1 MHETSPLLDPKGLD
15 DLLLYRFS
23 RVSAT
28 AGAMIVRLCEG
39 RFGITWREWRMV
51 LMLAEAGALQPS
63 ALAAQVQLDR
73 ARTSRAITSLL
84 AKGLLVRTV
93 QADDQRRATVALTA
107 AGQGLHDALF
117 PLVAEINRQLLAPLQ
132 AAEVL
137 VLDGLLQRI
146 QQASEQVL
154 AGAAWPKADRRR
166 GRSPAA

>member
-1 MHETSPLLDPKGLD
+1 M
-15 DLLLYRFS
+15 
-23 RVSAT
+23 
-28 AGAMIVRLCEG
+28 
-39 RFGITWREWRMV
+39 
-51 LMLAEAGALQPS
+51 
-63 ALAAQVQLDR
+63 
-73 ARTSRAITSLL
+73 
-84 AKGLLVRTV
+84 RTV
-93 QADDQRRATVALTA
+93 QAGDQRRATVALTA